1 MNGSIPII
9 QVVFGALLAVAGF
22 AVLGL
27 ICSVLSLHA
36 LGGVKARMA
45 TTERL
50 DTIKAELERH
60 LEHKILGA
68 TQPLTRAVDELRETL
83 SDDRAA
89 VACIQT
95 SSDTLTR
102 QMDLMSH
109 NLRRFH
115 QEQMNRIIDLAAGR
129 PQAPAGSGGSGLVMA
144 ELL

>member
-9 QVVFGALLAVAGF
+9 HVVFGALLAVAGF

-36 LGGVKARMA
+36 LGGVKSRMA

-68 TQPLTRAVDELRETL
+68 TQPLTRAVDELREAL
-83 SDDRAA
+83 ADDRAA

-109 NLRRFH
+109 NLMRIH
-115 QEQMNRIIDLAAGR
+115 QEQMNRIIDLASGR
-129 PQAPAGSGGSGLVMA
+129 PQAPAASGGSGPPLA

>member
-36 LGGVKARMA
+36 LGGVKASMA

-50 DTIKAELERH
+50 DTVKAELERH

-83 SDDRAA
+83 ADDRAA

-109 NLRRFH
+109 NLMRIH